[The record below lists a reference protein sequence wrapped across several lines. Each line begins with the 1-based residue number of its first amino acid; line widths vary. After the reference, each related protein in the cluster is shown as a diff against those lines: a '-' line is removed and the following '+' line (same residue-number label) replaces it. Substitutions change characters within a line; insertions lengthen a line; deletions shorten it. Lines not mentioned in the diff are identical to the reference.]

1 MKESGKL
8 DIKECIIISIVIA
21 IFLIII
27 FGMSQ
32 TKMVKYTYAN
42 ELLKNEKF
50 EKALNI
56 FESLENYKDSEIK
69 KKEAQIEY
77 CKRNTGTMSGMVS
90 WKYNNFVGN
99 RGDTGAKIF
108 AINLE
113 MHEAKDALIDMNA
126 EQGTNGIWI
135 STADGNG
142 NYKIDKMP
150 CGNYAV
156 FIVSNNTNGNY
167 PEYDTLN
174 SIISEKEWI
183 TMETINNKTFI
194 RSIKYYEN
202 VLINANEEKTL
213 SYDFGLTNW

>member
-1 MKESGKL
+1 MKEHGKL
-8 DIKECIIISIVIA
+8 GIKKCIIILIIIA
-21 IFLIII
+21 IFVMTI
-27 FGMSQ
+27 FGISQ
-32 TKMVKYTYAN
+32 MKMVKYTYAN
-42 ELLKNEKF
+42 ALLKNEKF

-56 FESLENYKDSEIK
+56 FESLKDYKDSETK
-69 KKEAQIEY
+69 KKEARIEY
-77 CKRNTGTMSGMVS
+77 CKRNTGTMSGMIS

-99 RGDTGAKIF
+99 RGDTGARIF

-113 MHEAKDALIDMNA
+113 IHEAKDALIDMNA

-174 SIISEKEWI
+174 SIISKREWL

-194 RSIKYYEN
+194 RSIKHYEN

>member
-135 STADGNG
+135 STADG
-142 NYKIDKMP
+142 KWK
-150 CGNYAV
+150 
-156 FIVSNNTNGNY
+156 
-167 PEYDTLN
+167 L
-174 SIISEKEWI
+174 
-183 TMETINNKTFI
+183 
-194 RSIKYYEN
+194 
-202 VLINANEEKTL
+202 
-213 SYDFGLTNW
+213 

>member
-1 MKESGKL
+1 MKEHGKL
-8 DIKECIIISIVIA
+8 GIKKCIIILIIIA
-21 IFLIII
+21 IFVMTI
-27 FGMSQ
+27 FGISQ
-32 TKMVKYTYAN
+32 MKMVKYTYAN
-42 ELLKNEKF
+42 ALLKNEKF

-56 FESLENYKDSEIK
+56 FESLKDYKDSETK
-69 KKEAQIEY
+69 KKEARIEY
-77 CKRNTGTMSGMVS
+77 CKRNTGTMSGMIS
-90 WKYNNFVGN
+90 WKYNNFIGN
-99 RGDTGAKIF
+99 RVDTGARIF

-113 MHEAKDALIDMNA
+113 IHEAKDALIDMNA

-174 SIISEKEWI
+174 SIISKREWL

>member
-1 MKESGKL
+1 MKEHGKL
-8 DIKECIIISIVIA
+8 GIKKCMIILIIIA
-21 IFLIII
+21 IFVMTI
-27 FGMSQ
+27 FGISQ
-32 TKMVKYTYAN
+32 MKMVKYTYAN
-42 ELLKNEKF
+42 ALLKNEKF

-56 FESLENYKDSEIK
+56 FESLKDYKDSETK
-69 KKEAQIEY
+69 KKEARIEY
-77 CKRNTGTMSGMVS
+77 CKRNTVTMSGMIS

-99 RGDTGAKIF
+99 RGDTGARIF

-113 MHEAKDALIDMNA
+113 IHEAKDALIDMNA

-174 SIISEKEWI
+174 SIISKREWL